1 MGKKTS
7 KTKKEHHLPPV
18 DEVFSQYILNDIQN
32 WDEVAQL
39 GKSNIRKLLELLDL
53 ENRGKLAKKE
63 YQKVLDYLKSL
74 EENSSEK
81 PYLLSLLP
89 YDYFGEG
96 DEVLVYLGHI
106 EPTSRPI
113 KEDWVPAKVVEGYRH
128 QDGFVNY
135 ETEIPVY
142 DNLEYNEGK
151 GGFCSMGRPEVLKK
165 EDFEGLR
172 EAAKT
177 DPAFFELWCKNIPG
191 CFRDFDLPSFKS
203 SLATGNIASAI
214 K

>member
-96 DEVLVYLGHI
+96 DEVLVYLGNI
-106 EPTSRPI
+106 DPNEKLL
-113 KEDWVPAKVVEGYRH
+113 KEDWVPAKVVQGYRH

-142 DNLEYNEGK
+142 NNLEYAEGK
-151 GGFCSMGRPEVLKK
+151 RGFSSISLPEVLKK
-165 EDFEGLR
+165 SDFEALK
-172 EAAKT
+172 EAAKS
-177 DPAFFELWCKNIPG
+177 DPSFFEIWFKSYNYWG
-191 CFRDFDLPSFKS
+191 SFDLKKII
-203 SLATGNIASAI
+203 LALCEGTIVPV
-214 K
+214 